1 MASSNQFLKFLKDTE
16 EPSREIYIYIHTHKV
31 YTKTLR
37 KQQSKGLNYKKLPP
51 RKLFEER
58 EGVGVK

>member
-1 MASSNQFLKFLKDTE
+1 MYIC
-16 EPSREIYIYIHTHKV
+16 IYTHKV